1 MNEEDVDQ
9 LLADV
14 EVVACAQ
21 AALAEAKELRDACLE
36 ADIPALLSRAAC
48 CGSGGCGCAP
58 KLALYAR
65 PEDVPRIARLMQ
77 TRWQDLALRE
87 GTVGPDSGFV
97 GGGAGSDATP
107 CPACGTAAPLVN
119 GACTDC
125 GLQLES
131 LIVS

>member
-1 MNEEDVDQ
+1 MNEEDVEQ

-21 AALAEAKELRDACLE
+21 AALPEAKELRDACLD
-36 ADIPALLSRAAC
+36 ADIPAMLSRADC

-65 PEDVPRIARLMQ
+65 PEDVPRIARLLQ
-77 TRWQDLALRE
+77 RRWQDLALRE

-97 GGGAGSDATP
+97 AGATGSAASEETP

-125 GLQLES
+125 GLQLE
-131 LIVS
+131 